1 MFLISPQTW
10 NCNSIEIDF
19 LFIVFLNFNF
29 QCTHWLCQLKQVFI
43 DGFSSKAQSF
53 RKWFTSFFFFLCK
66 SRFQYFPKFFL
77 LLQINLNRQMTKA
90 TILIEGCNTETLFD
104 SCSRCD
110 SNFRPGMMLASSTV
124 PTLPSPLTGATSK
137 LLRVVVVHVLGR
149 GLVVVLG
156 PFRDRI
162 TSSQFHLGCWGNET
176 AIETIERMTKNSF
189 TTLTSIVCSDLVCS
203 LTYLWI
209 TK

>member
-1 MFLISPQTW
+1 MIY
-10 NCNSIEIDF
+10 E
-19 LFIVFLNFNF
+19 V
-29 QCTHWLCQLKQVFI
+29 
-43 DGFSSKAQSF
+43 
-53 RKWFTSFFFFLCK
+53 FFFFLSK
-66 SRFQYFPKFFL
+66 PRFLYFPKFFL

-90 TILIEGCNTETLFD
+90 KILIEGCNTETLFD
-104 SCSRCD
+104 SCSRWD

-162 TSSQFHLGCWGNET
+162 TSSQFHLGCWGNEI
-176 AIETIERMTKNSF
+176 AIETIDRMTKNSF

-203 LTYLWI
+203 LTYLVI